1 MEKYHLIGELK
12 RINNGIKRKIDSD
25 PVFIEQNKTT
35 GSRGYVLGFIQKKT
49 KLGEAVYE
57 RDIEKE
63 FGIRRSTATQMLNS
77 MEENGLIV
85 RESTAEDKRLK
96 KIVLTQKALE
106 CNTLICGELQ
116 KLDGELI
123 DLLTEQ
129 EFAQLKIILEKLKEG
144 LKC

>member
-25 PVFIEQNKTT
+25 PIFIEQNKTT
-35 GSRGYVLGFIQKKT
+35 GSRGYVLGFIQRKA

-77 MEENGLIV
+77 MEQNGLIV
-85 RESTAEDKRLK
+85 REISFEDKRLK
-96 KIVLTQKALE
+96 KIVLTPKAQE
-106 CNTLICGELQ
+106 CNALICGELQ

-123 DLLTEQ
+123 GLLTEQ
-129 EFAQLKIILEKLKEG
+129 EFAQLKVILEKLKEG

>member
-12 RINNGIKRKIDSD
+12 RINNQIKRKIDSD

-35 GSRGYVLGFIQKKT
+35 GSRGYVIGFIYRKT
-49 KLGEAVYE
+49 LLKEEVYE

-77 MEENGLIV
+77 MESNGLIE
-85 RESTAEDKRLK
+85 RISESSDKRLK
-96 KIVLTQKALE
+96 RIVLTEKAKDFHK
-106 CNTLICGELQ
+106 TICSELD
-116 KLDGELI
+116 KIDEELI
-123 DLLTEQ
+123 GLLTEE
-129 EFAQLKIILEKLKEG
+129 EFTQLKRIIEKLKDG